1 MRVPM
6 TAKRGFVYAGHNY
19 RAGQEFEAHSESNA
33 RFLVQVGHA
42 ERAPKVAPA
51 PTYQTRMMVAA
62 PVLETQRSTV
72 IFDDD
77 ATWPESPGPA
87 GVHGSVGV
95 EGVPGAPPVKRGPGR
110 PRTKKTDE

>member
-33 RFLVQVGHA
+33 RFLTQVGHA
-42 ERAPKVAPA
+42 ERTAPPA
-51 PTYQTRMMVAA
+51 VPVYQTRMMVAA
-62 PVLETQRSTV
+62 PVVPMVTETKSEEIPAWQA
-72 IFDDD
+72 D
-77 ATWPESPGPA
+77 APLR
-87 GVHGSVGV
+87 
-95 EGVPGAPPVKRGPGR
+95 RGPGR